1 MKFHLQM
8 YLKAYYR
15 RAAAHMSLGKY
26 KLALRDYERVYK
38 ARPNDKDSKAKFTEC
53 KKIVQVTIELVK
65 NYFTQLQGALGLT

>member
-1 MKFHLQM
+1 M

-53 KKIVQVTIELVK
+53 KKIVQVADQYIKSWLEFYVSVR
-65 NYFTQLQGALGLT
+65 FSG

>member
-1 MKFHLQM
+1 M

-38 ARPNDKDSKAKFTEC
+38 ARPNDKDSK
-53 KKIVQVTIELVK
+53 KKLANEDYAGTDLYLKAIEMCTRAVELSGQDK
-65 NYFTQLQGALGLT
+65 

>member
-1 MKFHLQM
+1 M

-38 ARPNDKDSKAKFTEC
+38 ARPNDKDSKTKFTEC
-53 KKIVQVTIELVK
+53 KKIVQVADHVLQIRTIIL
-65 NYFTQLQGALGLT
+65 

>member
-1 MKFHLQM
+1 M

-38 ARPNDKDSKAKFTEC
+38 ARPNDKDSKTKFTEC
-53 KKIVQVTIELVK
+53 KKIVQVMEQELSIIFSTVK
-65 NYFTQLQGALGLT
+65 SAYSDTLGT

>member
-1 MKFHLQM
+1 MICNRFFKFEMLKNSLQM

-38 ARPNDKDSKAKFTEC
+38 ARPNDKDSKNKFTEC
-53 KKIVQVTIELVK
+53 KKIVQVS
-65 NYFTQLQGALGLT
+65 NQ